1 VLVQLR
7 DKLVADG
14 EGFNVPEAN
23 TRRPIRRGR
32 GGPPESSG
40 RGMRGKRYVE
50 ELGRP
55 LGLLAVG
62 RSEGGYTA
70 IKARK
75 GKPGHRVKWEP
86 KRRTGKPCG
95 EVEGD
100 FERESPP
107 DVQGES

>member
-23 TRRPIRRGR
+23 TRRPEWLGR

-50 ELGRP
+50 ELGRSHE
-55 LGLLAVG
+55 LLAVG
-62 RSEGGYTA
+62 RSNV
-70 IKARK
+70 R
-75 GKPGHRVKWEP
+75 
-86 KRRTGKPCG
+86 
-95 EVEGD
+95 
-100 FERESPP
+100 
-107 DVQGES
+107 